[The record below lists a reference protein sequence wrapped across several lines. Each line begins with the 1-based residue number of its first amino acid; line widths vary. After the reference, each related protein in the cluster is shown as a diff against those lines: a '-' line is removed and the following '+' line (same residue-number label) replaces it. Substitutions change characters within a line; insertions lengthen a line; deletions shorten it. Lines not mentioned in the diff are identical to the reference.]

1 MANELQTKL
10 DAILLDKNT
19 NLLPE
24 NLKAGVN
31 CLGVNGTYEGSSGNV
46 ISMLYASVIEYFI
59 NNYGMSLNDVNQ
71 SAYFSSIVNK
81 RNGETL
87 TINSEH
93 DFFPQNVY
101 SIKIKSYDS
110 TTGKVEYELPS
121 TININNNMS
130 RIYLPT
136 TWQIGDKLDFYVNLY
151 VEYGDMKSI
160 SLPLS
165 FIFKDIEL
173 VYTPSIDN
181 AEYIQLTGN
190 QIMTVTSNYSV
201 GDNITISPVNMY
213 SSWEIGQTMRVS
225 GITSSSYIK
234 ENDTTI
240 EMPTIYNY
248 GATIPT
254 PFLVGTIT
262 NIDTNNKKVTL
273 SITELNTLYTEYINT
288 LEVDADVY
296 TNKDRWLP
304 SFSTNVSNNTNN
316 RILLQQCSVDE
327 VPNRRT
333 QSYYY
338 DDDNPGKTIT
348 RTNTY
353 TDNVTAIRNSTAKF
367 STFTPAS

>member
-1 MANELQTKL
+1 MSTILEQKLNTIANEK
-10 DAILLDKNT
+10 INKII
-19 NLLPE
+19 PE
-24 NLKAGVN
+24 NIKKGVQIFD
-31 CLGVNGTYEGSSGNV
+31 VTGTYEGSSGNV

-87 TINSEH
+87 TINPGSRL
-93 DFFPQNVY
+93 PQNVY

-121 TININNNMS
+121 TINMNNNMH

-201 GDNITISPVNMY
+201 GDNITISPLNMY
-213 SSWEIGQTMRVS
+213 DSWEIGQTMRVS
-225 GITSSSYIK
+225 GITSSNYIK
-234 ENDTTI
+234 ENDTII
-240 EMPTIYNY
+240 EIPTIYNY
-248 GATIPT
+248 DATIPT

-288 LEVDADVY
+288 LEVDADAY

-304 SFSTNVSNNTNN
+304 SFSANVSNNTNN